1 MIVASLYQI
10 FHVMITLLAEE
21 DLFPQFIKATGSL
34 DAELGGLGMWPVFKV
49 IAKSQAKYL

>member
-10 FHVMITLLAEE
+10 FYVMIKLLAKE
-21 DLFPQFIKATGSL
+21 DLFPQFIKAIGSL
-34 DAELGGLGMWPVFKV
+34 DAELGGLGMWPIFKV